1 MNDAYGRGIVRG
13 QVENM
18 NLRAY
23 HQLSRVTAAEA
34 IITCRTSRFAGV
46 EYVNVV
52 QKLTDHV
59 LPDHATVI
67 AEVDTRHRK
76 FRKITL
82 RDSAILY
89 GQRPRVCIDGSTASV
104 WYLSPYEFVKY
115 WEVVMVSYPHSLKD
129 ANHSR
134 HHVRMTEEGKET

>member
-52 QKLTDHV
+52 QRLTDHV
-59 LPDHATVI
+59 LPDNATVI

-76 FRKITL
+76 FRNITL

-104 WYLSPYEFVKY
+104 RYLSPYEFVKD
-115 WEVVMVSYPHSLKD
+115 WKVVMVGYPHS
-129 ANHSR
+129 
-134 HHVRMTEEGKET
+134 

>member
-1 MNDAYGRGIVRG
+1 MRMNENCVNYIRKRHATRLMNDAYGRGIVRG

-52 QKLTDHV
+52 ERLTDHV
-59 LPDHATVI
+59 LPDNVTVI
-67 AEVDTRHRK
+67 AEVDTRQRK
-76 FRKITL
+76 F
-82 RDSAILY
+82 
-89 GQRPRVCIDGSTASV
+89 
-104 WYLSPYEFVKY
+104 
-115 WEVVMVSYPHSLKD
+115 
-129 ANHSR
+129 
-134 HHVRMTEEGKET
+134 